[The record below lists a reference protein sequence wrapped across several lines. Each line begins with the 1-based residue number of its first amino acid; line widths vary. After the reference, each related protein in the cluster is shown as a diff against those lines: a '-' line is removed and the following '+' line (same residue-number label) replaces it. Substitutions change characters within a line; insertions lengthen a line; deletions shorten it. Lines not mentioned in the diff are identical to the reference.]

1 MVTLNRRIADWD
13 AKLQEEQP
21 NNIAALQENKRV
33 SASIAVISRAAE
45 PLTPLNDPVQ
55 ETEQERENAL
65 AQFKAG
71 MENLNASPENQN
83 AQATVD
89 ELRGLEEQLKKK
101 DKLIQQIQVR
111 SLPCLFVH
119 GDTVL
124 IPCSRQKHVIDAQG
138 AATDIRARLDKIEK
152 ARKSLEVAIEQHEG
166 QLEAAKKDCEVRRTG
181 SSDTLGCCTDTTPS
195 GQSRIEQASKI
206 CPRPTVEKA
215 KDRRKLEKEINSIKA
230 ALKKRERDQGAT
242 LEEILQEL
250 ENRKKAAHEAV
261 KSTNEIASLIK
272 VSPVVRGHR
281 TLPSIASR
289 TPY

>member
-1 MVTLNRRIADWD
+1 MRLLIFAHAWTRSERRGSRSRSRSSSTKGSSKPRRRTARC
-13 AKLQEEQP
+13 AKP
-21 NNIAALQENKRV
+21 ALQ
-33 SASIAVISRAAE
+33 
-45 PLTPLNDPVQ
+45 T
-55 ETEQERENAL
+55 
-65 AQFKAG
+65 
-71 MENLNASPENQN
+71 
-83 AQATVD
+83 
-89 ELRGLEEQLKKK
+89 
-101 DKLIQQIQVR
+101 
-111 SLPCLFVH
+111 
-119 GDTVL
+119 
-124 IPCSRQKHVIDAQG
+124 
-138 AATDIRARLDKIEK
+138 RL
-152 ARKSLEVAIEQHEG
+152 G
-166 QLEAAKKDCEVRRTG
+166 Y
-181 SSDTLGCCTDTTPS
+181 CTDPTLS

>member
-33 SASIAVISRAAE
+33 SASTAVISRAAE
-45 PLTPLNDPVQ
+45 PLIPLSDPVQ

-111 SLPCLFVH
+111 FSAISL
-119 GDTVL
+119 
-124 IPCSRQKHVIDAQG
+124 
-138 AATDIRARLDKIEK
+138 RAREH
-152 ARKSLEVAIEQHEG
+152 AP
-166 QLEAAKKDCEVRRTG
+166 
-181 SSDTLGCCTDTTPS
+181 DTLL
-195 GQSRIEQASKI
+195 
-206 CPRPTVEKA
+206 PTET
-215 KDRRKLEKEINSIKA
+215 R
-230 ALKKRERDQGAT
+230 
-242 LEEILQEL
+242 
-250 ENRKKAAHEAV
+250 H
-261 KSTNEIASLIK
+261 
-272 VSPVVRGHR
+272 
-281 TLPSIASR
+281 
-289 TPY
+289 